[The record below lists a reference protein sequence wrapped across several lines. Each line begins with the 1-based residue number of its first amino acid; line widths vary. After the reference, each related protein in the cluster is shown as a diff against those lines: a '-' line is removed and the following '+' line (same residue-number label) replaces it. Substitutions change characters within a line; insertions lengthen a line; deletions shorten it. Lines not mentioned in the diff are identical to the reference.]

1 MNNDLRVSFHEKLMG
16 LMHSMRMAH
25 MFAHR
30 KASPLQ
36 DVRRG
41 QGRILAMLKIKD
53 KMTAKDLSYLLG
65 IRQQSLNEGLKKL
78 EDAGYIT
85 RQPSSEDGRVMEIS
99 LTEKG
104 RDLKQINNNNAGVL
118 AGFSDEELKQF
129 GSYVD
134 RLRNAYDEKIE
145 ADPEDQEMYE
155 RMRDRMD
162 MMRDRMGDDDFDE
175 MMRRCRHMGMGMSFG
190 MMHYMRG
197 RHHGYNNDDLGGYC

>member
-1 MNNDLRVSFHEKLMG
+1 MNDDLRVSFHEKLMG
-16 LMHSMRMAH
+16 LMHSMRISH

-36 DVRRG
+36 DVSRG

-65 IRQQSLNEGLKKL
+65 IRQQSLNESLKKL
-78 EDAGYIT
+78 EKAGYIT
-85 RQPSSEDGRVMEIS
+85 RQPSLEDGRVMEIS

-104 RDLKQINNNNAGVL
+104 RDLKQISNNSDVL
-118 AGFSDEELKQF
+118 DGFLDEELKQF

-134 RLRNAYDEKIE
+134 RLWNAYDEKVE

-155 RMRDRMD
+155 RMRERMD

-175 MMRRCRHMGMGMSFG
+175 MMCRCRHMGMPFG
-190 MMHYMRG
+190 MMHHMHG
-197 RHHGYNNDDLGGYC
+197 RHHGYNNDDFGGCY